1 MHDFSNSCRMIDTG
15 YGVKRHFQQSW
26 LSVLITT
33 KVGSYNITCGIVYS
47 IQLLHDKVCL
57 QVAACSWF
65 LRVNQ
70 FLSIIMTAMLQ

>member
-1 MHDFSNSCRMIDTG
+1 VIEPFALIQSYG
-15 YGVKRHFQQSW
+15 YSLGRGQS
-26 LSVLITT
+26 VHITT

-70 FLSIIMTAMLQ
+70 FLSIMTAMLQ